1 MPDVG
6 AILRAQR
13 AHQLLLLMAGR
24 PRRWGVT
31 SSSGYIQ
38 PDSSSTGSTGLT
50 RKNNRITMAA
60 ANIVETP
67 LMTTAAVAGGSESA
81 KDALDLSNSSSSS
94 SGGGGHRINNQ
105 STRNNRLPNSQN
117 NVTSVNCDDIAMLND
132 SFPPSIPP
140 LEAVT
145 VPPVVAAKPTAS
157 GTSTSSASTSDDPHR
172 CDICGKT
179 FAVPARLTR
188 HYRTHTGSFSIK
200 IYNQIQVA
208 HF

>member
-94 SGGGGHRINNQ
+94 SRSSNSSSGSVRVVGESESISPLSIYRRFDDNN
-105 STRNNRLPNSQN
+105 SDFELPNI
-117 NVTSVNCDDIAMLND
+117 DFLN
-132 SFPPSIPP
+132 
-140 LEAVT
+140 
-145 VPPVVAAKPTAS
+145 
-157 GTSTSSASTSDDPHR
+157 
-172 CDICGKT
+172 
-179 FAVPARLTR
+179 
-188 HYRTHTGSFSIK
+188 
-200 IYNQIQVA
+200 
-208 HF
+208 